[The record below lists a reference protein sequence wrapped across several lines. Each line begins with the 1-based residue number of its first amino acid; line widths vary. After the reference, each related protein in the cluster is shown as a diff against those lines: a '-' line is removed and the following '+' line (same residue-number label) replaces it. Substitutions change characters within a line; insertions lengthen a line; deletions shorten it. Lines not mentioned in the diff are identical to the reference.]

1 MVGARKWRLAESGE
15 AQLPGSRSREPSPC
29 AALVRCLVALFCEL
43 GLARWKVP
51 SFSWMTSWRQVFPY
65 RLLSVFQT

>member
-1 MVGARKWRLAESGE
+1 LALENGGWQNPVKLNCRVPAVESRRLAPPWFGAWS
-15 AQLPGSRSREPSPC
+15 LYFVN
-29 AALVRCLVALFCEL
+29 LK
-43 GLARWKVP
+43 LARWKVP